1 MVTTTVADRTHGM
14 RSAHVPH
21 RMYAT
26 RSAEA
31 GPKARSATDI
41 PRRIH
46 LRRVASANVRCALAM
61 DRRALAMSR
70 RALAMSRR
78 ALAMSR
84 RALAM
89 SRAEVLRM
97 RCCLARAVRIAHN
110 LAEI

>member
-14 RSAHVPH
+14 RSAHVTH

-46 LRRVASANVRCALAM
+46 LRHVASANVRCALSM
-61 DRRALAMSR
+61 IRGGALAMD
-70 RALAMSRR
+70 
-78 ALAMSR
+78 R

-97 RCCLARAVRIAHN
+97 RCCLGRAVRIAHN